1 MRQLFARGF
10 QCLHVVLLTL
20 GMASTALAQSQSLTL
35 TAPANAILSPGV
47 AAGLVIPFNVT
58 GAMPSVAVTVTKA
71 PGYLYSPG
79 SATAGWTCSG
89 STGPLI
95 CSTTGT
101 ATAFSFALITPS
113 ESSFANPIT
122 MPTASG
128 LVTADNQTV
137 GSASV
142 TTFYTVATDIVIQSP
157 TVSPLAFNDTIA
169 LNFNVFNGGP
179 GAPFN
184 RFRQTRVIFTLP
196 SDLVYTGASAAPWNC
211 AGAGANVICTL
222 DEAATASPV
231 SRPIP
236 LSVRRNS
243 VPSGQ
248 SQISYSVGTPN
259 NDPNAG
265 NNQGSVLVPFAAPA
279 TVDLRFIGTNPGP
292 QNSRAV
298 FATNFTLDAV
308 QGNAAANVDVRF
320 SQPSNEKQQIQS
332 ISSSSTQFSCSVDA
346 GGLSGNC
353 FANSFSSPGGAN
365 GTLTPVQFTVSGI
378 APTVATSQS
387 SSITLRGVVSSTTSD
402 PNSSNN
408 SDEVII
414 NVVGPAPVTTVLQIS
429 KTASSSTVNAGQ
441 EYSYSITTTNTGS
454 AAASGVILEDQLVS
468 SLTFVAIEQASAGLN
483 CSQSSGLVRCTQ
495 SQLSQGA
502 QASFTIRV
510 RAPTTTGPISNT
522 AVVASNNS
530 GANQSASASVQVVAG
545 VDLVLDK
552 SDSADPVNV
561 GTEFEYSLS
570 VKNLGTSVAKSIT
583 LRDDLPSS
591 TLFISASGGG
601 FSCSGGQNLACTL
614 DSLAGGGTA
623 TVQVKVR
630 ALQAGQTLNT
640 ASVTTPDSEVSLA
653 NNSDSETTTFSAVSV
668 ATDLVLTAPST
679 QSATVGNDTSVVYTI
694 RNAGPANSSCGT
706 LNLTLSGGVAP
717 AFTLKSVSG
726 LGANCS
732 VSGNTATCG
741 LPNLNALAQTQI
753 SATLSTIGAAS
764 STLNATLNCA
774 TDANLANNSATTTL
788 TGTVSPGAD
797 VKLSVRD
804 DDPVV
809 LASEY
814 NYAVTVDNF
823 GPDEA
828 RGVSVK
834 FTLADGTDFVSFSGA
849 NFSCVAQGQIVTCPY
864 ATNLSAL
871 ATQRTARLTVRVRA
885 RGEVGQVT
893 TLIELSTTSRDPNL
907 ADNTV
912 RETTQINAKDA
923 DQLAGVI
930 LPQLTDQFA
939 IDAAPVVADICA
951 KPVPELVAQ
960 CEAIIDAALDRDI
973 GALQS
978 GLRAIFPE
986 EVLSERLA
994 LIQQSQIQFTNV
1006 DSRLS
1011 ELQNGGGSGLSLGG
1025 LNLALGKTI
1034 IPLGLLQPL
1043 LDGDEAEVGGSGDLI
1058 SPWGFFV
1065 NGTYSRGDQNLD
1077 PRLRTVSS
1085 SFNSIAVTAGV
1096 DYRFSVRTVLGAAL
1110 GYSKFDTDLSDD
1122 GRTTSKALTLTGY
1135 GSHYFNDNLYADAR
1149 VTMGNASFDSLRRIR
1164 FGYQNFS
1171 VDKTALGSNDAR
1183 QYALALG
1190 LGYNLQKGAW
1200 SITPNANIRYF
1211 RSNVDGYTETGA
1223 GANNVIFDDQQIS
1236 SLQYNLG
1243 IQVSRPISLSHGV
1256 LAPQFDISFG
1266 HETQDAN
1273 FALNARLVNATPTQ
1287 VFLVRAQEPDKNFGN
1302 IGLGFVYVTSNGR
1315 QGYLSY
1321 RRLFAN
1327 DSIHRDSIN
1336 LGARFDF

>member
-35 TAPANAILSPGV
+35 TAPANATLSPGV
-47 AAGLVIPFNVT
+47 AAGLVILFNVT

-128 LVTADNQTV
+128 LVTADNQTA

-142 TTFYTVATDIVIQSP
+142 TTFYTVATDIVIRSP
-157 TVSPLAFNDTIA
+157 TVSPLALNDTIA

-265 NNQGSVLVPFAAPA
+265 NNQGSVLVPFAAPT

-545 VDLVLDK
+545 LDLVLDK

-732 VSGNTATCG
+732 VSGNTATCA

-1085 SFNSIAVTAGV
+1085 NFNSIAVTAGV